1 MSSPVFNN
9 QPEQP
14 DVDSEIETTVDAVVR
29 GLASDSV
36 QVIDVRERDE
46 WDEGRIAGSMLIPMS
61 ELAERVH
68 EIDPATPIVT
78 VCRVGARSLYV
89 AETLLEVGFP
99 NVKSLA
105 GGLNAWVSAGQP
117 LEV

>member
-1 MSSPVFNN
+1 VNSRAFNN
-9 QPEQP
+9 QSEQP
-14 DVDSEIETTVDAVVR
+14 DIDPAIEIAVDELVR
-29 GLASDSV
+29 GLASASL

-61 ELAERVH
+61 EFAERVH
-68 EIDPATPIVT
+68 EIDPTMPIIT

-89 AETLLEVGFP
+89 AEALLEAGFP

-117 LEV
+117 LDV